1 MPRTA
6 SAATARTN
14 ITLRILLSG
23 LHLRSHQT
31 DFIDPGA
38 VSGVDRLGYP
48 LEVYGRVAL
57 DEDHAIDPGAVSGVD
72 RLGYPLEVYGRV
84 ALDEDHALGA
94 RLKDLL
100 ETAAQMG
107 VIGSLAV
114 DGQVVRG
121 INRDDHGTLVRLVR
135 LLVWRRRLGHESLKS
150 LRRKRRDHHE
160 NDNQHQQHV
169 DHGRHVDVRLDTL
182 CPANGH

>member
-1 MPRTA
+1 MCFHGDVTVSTFSFPTTILFGA

-14 ITLRILLSG
+14 ITLRILLPG

-38 VSGVDRLGYP
+38 VSGVDRF
-48 LEVYGRVAL
+48 
-57 DEDHAIDPGAVSGVD
+57 
-72 RLGYPLEVYGRV
+72 GYPLEVYGRV

-94 RLKDLL
+94 RLQDLL

-107 VIGSLAV
+107 VISSLAV

-150 LRRKRRDHHE
+150 LRRER
-160 NDNQHQQHV
+160 
-169 DHGRHVDVRLDTL
+169 
-182 CPANGH
+182 

>member
-14 ITLRILLSG
+14 ITLRILLPG

-31 DFIDPGA
+31 DF
-38 VSGVDRLGYP
+38 
-48 LEVYGRVAL
+48 
-57 DEDHAIDPGAVSGVD
+57 IDPGAVSGVD

-107 VIGSLAV
+107 VISSLAV
-114 DGQVVRG
+114 DDQ
-121 INRDDHGTLVRLVR
+121 GTLVRLVR

>member
-14 ITLRILLSG
+14 ITLRILLPG

-38 VSGVDRLGYP
+38 
-48 LEVYGRVAL
+48 E
-57 DEDHAIDPGAVSGVD
+57 SGVD

-135 LLVWRRRLGHESLKS
+135 LLVWRRRLPRWASSVASLLMARLCAAS
-150 LRRKRRDHHE
+150 IVMTTVRWSDWFAFWFGGGGCP
-160 NDNQHQQHV
+160 D
-169 DHGRHVDVRLDTL
+169 GRHR
-182 CPANGH
+182 